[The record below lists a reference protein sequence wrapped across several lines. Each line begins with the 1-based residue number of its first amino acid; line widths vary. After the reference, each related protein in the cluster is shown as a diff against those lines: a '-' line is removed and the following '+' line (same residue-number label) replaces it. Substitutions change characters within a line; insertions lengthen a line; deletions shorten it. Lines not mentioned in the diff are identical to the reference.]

1 MTQQQRRLVAF
12 LIVLVLVIVGIPA
25 GIIVWSATHRHHT
38 STESPATTTQ
48 TPTASVEPTSSTK
61 TIESTPDQRDLV
73 IRAATEAVRWSQDE
87 GTDARRLRLSTVL
100 TSESAEAPVQWTTLY
115 GSLEGAK
122 VTVDAVNEPESTY
135 QNEESTEFT
144 VQVTYTLHRTGEGD
158 VQGTG
163 LWTVT
168 VPNEIT
174 SDSRASVKE
183 PNGA

>member
-1 MTQQQRRLVAF
+1 M
-12 LIVLVLVIVGIPA
+12 
-25 GIIVWSATHRHHT
+25 
-38 STESPATTTQ
+38 
-48 TPTASVEPTSSTK
+48 
-61 TIESTPDQRDLV
+61 
-73 IRAATEAVRWSQDE
+73 
-87 GTDARRLRLSTVL
+87 
-100 TSESAEAPVQWTTLY
+100 QWTTLY